1 MSATNEDL
9 ERVLHR
15 EGITLASIKKRAMAF
30 VIDEVLLSFLLIVAM
45 WDSFIKA
52 SDAQEMILLTNQYL
66 FEYLLIKIAYQTF
79 FVMQYGATLGKMAM
93 HIRIIDTQTMDN
105 PSFFSSLNRAIF
117 RVISEMF
124 FYLGF
129 IWGIMDAMRQT
140 WHDKTASTL
149 VIDA

>member
-66 FEYLLIKIAYQTF
+66 FEYLLMKIAYQTF

-93 HIRIIDTQTMDN
+93 HIRIVDTQTMDN
-105 PSFFSSLNRAIF
+105 PSFLSSLNRAIF

-129 IWGIMDAMRQT
+129 IWGMMDAMRQT